1 MALFRLSLFVEPNTI
16 VRGKPVYLRY
26 AEMRDYDGWAKL
38 RAQSREFLEPWEPTW
53 PSDDLSRAAFRR
65 RLRRNRDEII
75 NDEAYPFL
83 IFHAGNNM
91 LVGGLT
97 LGQVRRG
104 VAQTAT
110 LGYWMGEAHAGQG
123 LMASAVRAIIDHAF
137 GALALRRI
145 EAACLP
151 HNERSIRLL
160 EHIGFRKEGI
170 ARAYLQIAGRWQD
183 HLFYA
188 LLDSDVPPPL
198 KQR

>member
-1 MALFRLSLFVEPNTI
+1 MALFRLSLFVEPSTV
-16 VRGKPVYLRY
+16 VRGRQVYLRY
-26 AEMRDYDGWAKL
+26 AEMRDYDDWAKL

-53 PSDDLSRAAFRR
+53 PTDDLSRAAFRR
-65 RLRRNRDEII
+65 RLRRNRDEILS
-75 NDEAYPFL
+75 DEAYPFL
-83 IFHAGNNM
+83 IFRVADNV

-110 LGYWMGEAHAGQG
+110 LGYWMGEAHAGHG
-123 LMASAVRAIIDHAF
+123 LMSNAVRAVIDHAF
-137 GALALRRI
+137 GPLGLRRI

-151 HNERSIRLL
+151 HNQRSIRLL
-160 EHIGFRKEGI
+160 ERLGFRKEGI
-170 ARAYLQIAGRWQD
+170 ARAYLQINGRWQD

-188 LLDSDVPPPL
+188 LLDSDVPPPV

>member
-1 MALFRLSLFVEPNTI
+1 MALFRLSLFVEPNTV
-16 VRGKPVYLRY
+16 VRGKQVYLRY
-26 AEMRDYDGWAKL
+26 AEMRDHEDWARL

-53 PSDDLSRAAFRR
+53 PTDDLSRAAFRR
-65 RLRRNRDEII
+65 RLRRNRDEILG
-75 NDEAYPFL
+75 DEAYPFL
-83 IFHAGNNM
+83 IFRTADNV

-110 LGYWMGEAHAGQG
+110 LGYWMGETHAGKG
-123 LMASAVRAIIDHAF
+123 LMSSAVRAVIDHAF
-137 GALALRRI
+137 GPLGLRRI

-151 HNERSIRLL
+151 HNQRSIRLL
-160 EHIGFRKEGI
+160 ERLGFRKEGI
-170 ARAYLQIAGRWQD
+170 ARAYLQINGRWQD

-188 LLDSDVPPPL
+188 LLDSDVPPPV